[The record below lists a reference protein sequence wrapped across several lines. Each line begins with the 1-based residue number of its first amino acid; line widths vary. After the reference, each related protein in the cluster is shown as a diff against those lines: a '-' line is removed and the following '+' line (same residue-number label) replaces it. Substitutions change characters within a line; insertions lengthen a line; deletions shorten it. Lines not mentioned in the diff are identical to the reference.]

1 MSPRVLL
8 MIGAV
13 VLAILGGDARAFAQT
28 PTLGT
33 SFDRPNSNIGDL
45 SRELIC
51 RTSGTDQLRCRGL
64 SLAPSPNT
72 LTVGSLLNT
81 VNPNKAA
88 GTAFSLY
95 FGNNLATEK
104 TTATFLKGVTGS
116 EALGAK
122 LAPTI
127 MRLSK
132 SAGARFGLG
141 VAMVGTGVYAVY
153 KYLAGAE
160 KVDTP
165 ASKSLDALTEDK
177 TFRYQLLGIVHENGR
192 FQTLPPAP
200 KP

>member
-1 MSPRVLL
+1 M
-8 MIGAV
+8 
-13 VLAILGGDARAFAQT
+13 
-28 PTLGT
+28 
-33 SFDRPNSNIGDL
+33 
-45 SRELIC
+45 
-51 RTSGTDQLRCRGL
+51 
-64 SLAPSPNT
+64 
-72 LTVGSLLNT
+72 LNT
-81 VNPNKAA
+81 VDPNKAA

-192 FQTLPPAP
+192 FQNSPACSKAVAGKRSP
-200 KP
+200 DEGVATAGSLSPLALSRISWRLCSAYGGAA